1 MRKTHS
7 SGQAPLPP
15 APPLDSLQVAVVAAR
30 AGSFTAAAEALGLTH
45 GAVSRRVRAVEHWLG
60 TPLFERAG
68 RGVALTPEGLR
79 LVRTAEQS
87 FDAISRCADQ
97 WRPHR
102 GVMTVNMSVVP
113 SFARLWLL
121 PRMRALQG
129 EPQDLRIDLAVEHG
143 LADVAGGAVDLALR
157 YGGGHWP
164 GLRSHPLLQERLLPV
179 AAPSVAAALGPRAK
193 PEALL
198 RQPLIHDSDASQ
210 WRLWLA
216 GAGVTRF
223 RPRSVDRRFED
234 YDLVLLAAQAG
245 LGIALARLPL
255 AQPWLAD
262 GRLVAVSSRS
272 VANPLAHFIVQRVDE
287 DREPVLR
294 LQARLAALGAAQAA
308 A

>member
-1 MRKTHS
+1 VTKTHKT
-7 SGQAPLPP
+7 AAPPLPSQ
-15 APPLDSLQVAVVAAR
+15 PPLDSLRVAVAAAR

-45 GAVSRRVRAVEHWLG
+45 GAVSRRVRAVENWLG

-87 FDAISRCADQ
+87 FDAIARCADQ

-102 GVMTVNMSVVP
+102 GVMTVSMSVVP

-121 PRMRALQG
+121 PRMRLLQG
-129 EPQDLRIDLAVEHG
+129 EPQDLRIDLVVEHG

-157 YGGGHWP
+157 YGGGQWP
-164 GLRSHPLLQERLLPV
+164 GLRSHLLLQERLLPV
-179 AAPSVAAALGPRAK
+179 AAPPAAEALGSRAG

-198 RQPLIHDSDASQ
+198 RLPLIHDSDASQ

-216 GAGVTRF
+216 AAGGPRF
-223 RPRSVDRRFED
+223 RPRSIDRRFED

-245 LGIALARLPL
+245 LGVALARLPL

-262 GRLVAVSSRS
+262 GRLVAVSNRP
-272 VANPLAHFIVQRVDE
+272 VANPLAHFIVQRPDE

-294 LQARLAALGAAQAA
+294 LQARLAALAGG
-308 A
+308 

>member
-1 MRKTHS
+1 MTKTHTT
-7 SGQAPLPP
+7 AVLP
-15 APPLDSLQVAVVAAR
+15 ARASPPLDSLQVAVVAAR

-45 GAVSRRVRAVEHWLG
+45 GAVSRRVRSVENWLG

-87 FDAISRCADQ
+87 FDAIARCADQ

-121 PRMRALQG
+121 PRMRVLQG

-164 GLRSHPLLQERLLPV
+164 GLRSHLLLQERLLPV
-179 AAPSVAAALGPRAK
+179 AAPALAEALGPRAK
-193 PEALL
+193 PDALL
-198 RQPLIHDSDASQ
+198 RQPLLHDSDASQ
-210 WRLWLA
+210 WRAWLA
-216 GAGVTRF
+216 AAGVPRF
-223 RPRSVDRRFED
+223 RPRSIDRRFED

-262 GRLVAVSSRS
+262 GRLVAVSNRGI
-272 VANPLAHFIVQRVDE
+272 ANPLAHYVVQRPDE

-294 LQARLAALGAAQAA
+294 LQARLAALAGG
-308 A
+308 